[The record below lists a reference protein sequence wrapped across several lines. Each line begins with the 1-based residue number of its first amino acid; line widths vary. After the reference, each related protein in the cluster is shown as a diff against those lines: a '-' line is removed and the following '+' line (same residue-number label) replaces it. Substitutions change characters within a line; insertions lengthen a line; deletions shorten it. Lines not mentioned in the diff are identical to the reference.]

1 MPVVRL
7 SLDQLREHLERVE
20 SDYGMPAHEFYDRYR
35 EGLLGDSNDVIY
47 RAGLCYMALRR
58 GILSSVTIA
67 R

>member
-1 MPVVRL
+1 
-7 SLDQLREHLERVE
+7 
-20 SDYGMPAHEFYDRYR
+20 MPAHEFYDRYR